1 MEKIVRLTESELKK
15 IIMES
20 VINILKEGQND
31 EPTNTHYAIYKP
43 SQKIVFSWDYS
54 GYDPAELRQFKK
66 DYFETDLLDME
77 MNPREIAIWTRRN
90 CMKNGIDPSDD
101 ANWSNYPIKE
111 SLLKEYGETDKGQ
124 EMLGR
129 AAGRAQKRAQNIGR
143 KNDFD
148 KYCDAMG
155 RADKIGNYAR
165 DQRIKSTGKPDD
177 STGAFTKGVKD
188 GKQKEMN
195 EAYNRHSTT
204 IISIDLGGIEFPNQ
218 ALNDFIDEN
227 YDNMPDC
234 VEVEFEY
241 EYIPYTPATYWQ
253 PAEGDEIEV
262 YGIEVL
268 ADEFAN
274 IIPQELFTD
283 FVDTIE
289 SYAETNCEDLIRN
302 EDDFYD
308 EGPDPDEAYERWRD
322 SQYED

>member
-1 MEKIVRLTESELKK
+1 MGKIVRLTESELKK

-66 DYFETDLLDME
+66 DYFEADLLDME
-77 MNPREIAIWTRRN
+77 MNPREITIWTRKN

-101 ANWSNYPIKE
+101 ANWSNYPMSE

-129 AAGRAQKRAQNIGR
+129 AAGRAQKRAQKIGR
-143 KNDFD
+143 SNDFD
-148 KYCDAMG
+148 KYCDTMG

-195 EAYNRHSTT
+195 EAYNRHSTIT
-204 IISIDLGGIEFPNQ
+204 IPIDLGYVDFSNQ
-218 ALNDFIDEN
+218 DLNDFLDEN
-227 YDNMPDC
+227 YDNIPDC

-241 EYIPYTPATYWQ
+241 KYIPYTPATYWQ
-253 PAEGDEIEV
+253 PAEGDEIEL
-262 YGIEVL
+262 YDIKVL

-274 IIPQELFTD
+274 IIPQELFTV

-289 SYAETNCEDLIRN
+289 SYAETNYEELIRDEN
-302 EDDFYD
+302 DFYD
-308 EGPDPDEAYERWRD
+308 DGPDPDEEYERWRD